1 MDETENSPN
10 NFSKPL
16 ETVETNTGASEGW
29 QAFQIIFWSWLS
41 AAAVIGNGLVL
52 VCVALKKRRNS
63 STFKFYG
70 SLALG
75 DLLVGQYK
83 SN

>member
-1 MDETENSPN
+1 MSNMDETENNTN
-10 NFSKPL
+10 NFLAQGEIVDINSGTSK
-16 ETVETNTGASEGW
+16 GW
-29 QAFQIIFWSWLS
+29 QAFQIIFWTFLS

-52 VCVALKKRRNS
+52 VCVLLKKRRNS

-75 DLLVGQYK
+75 DLLVG
-83 SN
+83 